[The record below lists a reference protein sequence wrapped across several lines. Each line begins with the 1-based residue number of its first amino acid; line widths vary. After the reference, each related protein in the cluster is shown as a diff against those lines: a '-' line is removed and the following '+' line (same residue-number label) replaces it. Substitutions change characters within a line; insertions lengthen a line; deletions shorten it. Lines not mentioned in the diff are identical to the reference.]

1 MSHTQPSNAWTP
13 RELVHLLML
22 ASDLPTSRESERL
35 QWRLRVLLISIEC
48 RPQVVA
54 EPLIS

>member
-1 MSHTQPSNAWTP
+1 MSRTQPRSPWTP

-22 ASDLPTSRESERL
+22 ASDLPPSRESERL

-48 RPQVVA
+48 GPQVVG